1 MVLEYEI
8 IYSEITGIQFSGIVL
23 KEGIWCVAKG
33 CLWDKH
39 VFAGDFDGYFLPF
52 VGKQGIFI
60 TFYVV
65 TGVFKILGV
74 NRNIISKDE
83 IGGITLGIT
92 DWFSALFA
100 ICTERRAG
108 QRAELGG
115 EHRELLGVGFH
126 LALSARVA
134 RHLSDTAGGSVG
146 GNLYPGAQHQPHSTY
161 GSPA

>member
-83 IGGITLGIT
+83 IGGISLGIKRNYYEVCKS
-92 DWFSALFA
+92 WIYESKGEFKNKKSVMH
-100 ICTERRAG
+100 
-108 QRAELGG
+108 LG
-115 EHRELLGVGFH
+115 EFFIYREF
-126 LALSARVA
+126 
-134 RHLSDTAGGSVG
+134 
-146 GNLYPGAQHQPHSTY
+146 
-161 GSPA
+161 

>member
-83 IGGITLGIT
+83 IGGITLGIKRNYYEVCKSGIYESKGE
-92 DWFSALFA
+92 FKNKKSVMH
-100 ICTERRAG
+100 
-108 QRAELGG
+108 LG
-115 EHRELLGVGFH
+115 EFFIYREF
-126 LALSARVA
+126 
-134 RHLSDTAGGSVG
+134 
-146 GNLYPGAQHQPHSTY
+146 
-161 GSPA
+161 

>member
-74 NRNIISKDE
+74 NRNIISKE
-83 IGGITLGIT
+83 ANEVSERLGKESSNPKLLGAWEALT
-92 DWFSALFA
+92 SVMKASALFDEYNDLR
-100 ICTERRAG
+100 T
-108 QRAELGG
+108 
-115 EHRELLGVGFH
+115 
-126 LALSARVA
+126 
-134 RHLSDTAGGSVG
+134 
-146 GNLYPGAQHQPHSTY
+146 
-161 GSPA
+161 

>member
-39 VFAGDFDGYFLPF
+39 VFAGDFDGYFLPI

-83 IGGITLGIT
+83 IGGITLGIKRNYYEVCK
-92 DWFSALFA
+92 S
-100 ICTERRAG
+100 
-108 QRAELGG
+108 
-115 EHRELLGVGFH
+115 
-126 LALSARVA
+126 
-134 RHLSDTAGGSVG
+134 
-146 GNLYPGAQHQPHSTY
+146 
-161 GSPA
+161 